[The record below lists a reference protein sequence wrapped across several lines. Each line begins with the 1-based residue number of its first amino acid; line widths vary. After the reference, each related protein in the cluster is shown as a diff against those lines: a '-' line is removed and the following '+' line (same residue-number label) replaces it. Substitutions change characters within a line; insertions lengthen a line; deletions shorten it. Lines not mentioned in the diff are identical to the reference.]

1 MNGAG
6 STTVLRI
13 GSMLPSLAD
22 RLDASYGALAVPPDA
37 TGAFLEQ
44 HGRGARVLVVSFG
57 HPVDRGLLDRLP
69 DLGAVVNFGVG
80 HDNIDLAAAGE
91 RGVVVSNT
99 PEVLDDSVAELT
111 VGLLLDVLRGISASD
126 RYVRSG
132 DWEEHGPFPL
142 TRQLAGRRVGILGMG
157 RIGEAVARRLEPF
170 GCSIGYHNRSRVES
184 SSYRYAETA
193 VELAAWADAL
203 VVLAPATPE
212 TRHLVDAHV
221 LEALGPDGV
230 LVNVA
235 RGSLVDETALLAA
248 LDAGTIAGAGLDVY
262 AAEPQVPR
270 ELWDRDDVVLLPHVG
285 SATHEAREAM
295 AQLVLDNVERFLA
308 SGSLVTPVEPRG

>member
-1 MNGAG
+1 MSDVG
-6 STTVLRI
+6 STAVLRI
-13 GSMLPSLAD
+13 GSMLPSLAE
-22 RLDASYGALAVPPDA
+22 RLDSSYDALAVPLEGTD
-37 TGAFLEQ
+37 TFLEQ
-44 HGRGARVLVVSFG
+44 QGSGVRVLVVSFG
-57 HPVDRGLLDRLP
+57 HPVGRELLERLP

-99 PEVLDDSVAELT
+99 PDVLDDSVAELT
-111 VGLLLDVLRGISASD
+111 VGLLLDVLRGLSASD

-132 DWEEHGPFPL
+132 HWEERGPFPL

-170 GCSIGYHNRSRVES
+170 GCSIGYHNRRRVES
-184 SSYRYAETA
+184 SSYRYADSA
-193 VELAAWADAL
+193 AELAAWSDAL
-203 VVLAPATPE
+203 VVLAPATPQ
-212 TRHLVDAHV
+212 THHLVDAPV

-235 RGSLVDETALLAA
+235 RGSLVDEEALVAA
-248 LDAGTIAGAGLDVY
+248 LRSGTIAGAGLDVY
-262 AAEPQVPR
+262 AAEPQVPG

-295 AQLVLDNVERFLA
+295 AQLVLDNVERFLG
-308 SGSLVTPVEPRG
+308 SGALVTPVEARP